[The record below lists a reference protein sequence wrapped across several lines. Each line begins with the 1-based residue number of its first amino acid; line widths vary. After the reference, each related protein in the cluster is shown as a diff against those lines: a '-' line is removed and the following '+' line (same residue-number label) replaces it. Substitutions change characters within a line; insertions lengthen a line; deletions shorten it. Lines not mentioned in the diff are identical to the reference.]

1 MTSEKSGREMVET
14 DVLFETVG
22 ELGEDESTESKNEW
36 DTLVK
41 RKVKVVVE
49 MRKPLDSFFSE

>member
-1 MTSEKSGREMVET
+1 MTSEKSGRET

-49 MRKPLDSFFSE
+49 IRKPLDSFFSE